1 MTITTPFRIY
11 EFTRISFGLYN
22 AAQSFQRLMDEVLR
36 ELTFTFAYI
45 DKVLIASWDIKE
57 HHGHL
62 QQVFERVAH
71 FVLKINVNSL
81 FLS

>member
-1 MTITTPFRIY
+1 
-11 EFTRISFGLYN
+11 
-22 AAQSFQRLMDEVLR
+22 MDEVLR